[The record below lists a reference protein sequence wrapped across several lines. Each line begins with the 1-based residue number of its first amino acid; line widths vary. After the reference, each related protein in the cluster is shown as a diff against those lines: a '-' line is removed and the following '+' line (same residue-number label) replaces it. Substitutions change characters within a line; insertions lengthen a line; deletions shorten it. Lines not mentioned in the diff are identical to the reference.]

1 MSIGAKIWLAAV
13 AAALIALVGAALL
26 LPQSTGLN
34 TFSDLVQC
42 FLLASG
48 TAAFLPLT
56 RAAQGRLRLFWTLI
70 ALGIAFWL
78 SYQLLWTYYEVLLH
92 RDVPDLFDGD
102 IVLFVHIVPLMAAL
116 ALRPHIPRDEYA
128 ARLGRL
134 DFGLLIVWWFYLYAL
149 AVMPWQYVMA
159 DVDAYNRNLN
169 AVYLSEKVAFLL
181 ALIVCWSSSKG
192 AWRKFYANLFGVGF
206 CYAAGSY
213 MANWAIAR
221 NLYYSGSAYDIPL
234 GAAMAW
240 LTWTGLRT
248 RVQEPGEDPRR
259 VSTAYGVWIARA
271 GMIAVFSLPVFAV
284 WALAAPA
291 IPARIRLFR
300 VELTLGA
307 ALVMGIMIFVR
318 QHLLDRELLRLLN
331 RSQESFEHLKRLQAQ
346 IVQSEKLASIG
357 QLVGGAAHELNNP
370 ITAMLGYSDLL
381 LSTPLT
387 PEQQPLATKIDQHVR
402 RTKSLVATLIS
413 FARQVPAVKKPTD
426 LNALARTAVKLLEAQ
441 SQAFKVE
448 IETRFAAD
456 LPRILGDSNQ
466 LLQICMQLTGVCL
479 HGMSEAGGK
488 LLISTERQGVNT
500 VLEVSTAAGRPW
512 SSRSDSDS
520 DVTND
525 DLALSACERML
536 QEHRGQISRQQ
547 REDGSLLVRVIL
559 PGIEGP
565 ISGSQQ
571 PTVPVLWQSRPY
583 A

>member
-1 MSIGAKIWLAAV
+1 MSAGSKIWLAAV
-13 AAALIALVGAALL
+13 AAALIALIGAALL

-48 TAAFLPLT
+48 AAAFVPLA
-56 RAAQGRLRLFWTLI
+56 RAAQGRLRLFWMLI

-116 ALRPHIPRDEYA
+116 ALRPHVPRDEYA

-134 DFGLLIVWWFYLYAL
+134 DFGLLVVWWFYLYAL

-181 ALIVCWSSSKG
+181 ALILCWSSSKG
-192 AWRKFYANLFGVGF
+192 AWRKFYANLFAVGF

-213 MANWAIAR
+213 FANWAIAR

-248 RVQEPGEDPRR
+248 RVQEPAEDPRH

-284 WALAAPA
+284 WALSTSA
-291 IPARIRLFR
+291 IPGRIRVFR
-300 VELTLGA
+300 VELTLAA

-318 QHLLDRELLRLLN
+318 QHLLDGELLRLLN
-331 RSQESFEHLKRLQAQ
+331 RSQESFENLKRLQSQ

-387 PEQQPLATKIDQHVR
+387 PEQQPLATKIGQHVR

-413 FARQVPAVKKPTD
+413 FARQVPAVKKPID
-426 LNALARTAVKLLEAQ
+426 LNALARTAVKLLEPQ
-441 SQAFKVE
+441 SQAFNVE

-479 HGMSEAGGK
+479 HRMSEAGGK
-488 LLISTERQGVNT
+488 LLISTERQAGST

-512 SSRSDSDS
+512 PTRSDSDS
-520 DVTND
+520 DASND
-525 DLALSACERML
+525 ALALTACERML
-536 QEHRGQISRQQ
+536 QEHHGQVSRQQ
-547 REDGSLLVRVIL
+547 REDGSLLVRVVL
-559 PGIEGP
+559 PGIETSSSVGK
-565 ISGSQQ
+565 Q
-571 PTVPVLWQSRPY
+571 PTVPVLWQPRPF